1 MKIKKRNNQII
12 DFDKNKIVQAIVK
25 SMNECERGVDEDL
38 AWSIAEEIENEFE
51 DSNVIPTV
59 ESVSD
64 RVEELLAENGRFDV
78 SRRYILFREERTKL
92 RNRIWEMNDL
102 QKDVYD
108 KKYRYEKETF
118 DEFIN
123 RVSGGNEQ
131 LAKLIRN
138 RDFLF
143 GGRILAGRGINRN
156 VSLANCTTLPAI
168 EDNIES
174 IFETAKQLAR
184 MYSYGNGVGI
194 DMSKLRHR
202 GAKVNNASKTSTG
215 AVSFM
220 EIFDSVG
227 NVIGAEGRRAALLI
241 MLDAMH
247 KDIEEFI
254 TVKSDT
260 NKITN
265 ANLSVKASDDFMAL
279 NTQRKKEIMK
289 KISEYAWDNGE
300 PALLY
305 WQNIKN
311 WHLLSHDDEYIIDGV
326 NACTEFTTT
335 AYGTCLLGSINLSNF
350 VINPYTDDAYID
362 YERLKYASRIVTIG
376 MNEVL
381 DEAIPTHPLEK
392 QREVANNYKQ
402 IGVGIMG
409 LGSAFIKLGVKYGD
423 SNSITITSKI
433 METIRDNVI
442 LQSIELAKKYG
453 AFPKYNYDKIK
464 DAPYFQSL
472 PEYIRNEIKAH
483 GLYNSTFLSI
493 APAGSISLLA
503 DVTNGLE
510 PLYALS
516 YNRTTKSLG
525 ATDKVYKVYP
535 KEIQELMDAK
545 NIFNEA
551 DLPEYCVTAHDI
563 IPRDRIDVQ
572 AEIQKYTDLA
582 ISSTVNL
589 GEKTTPEEI
598 EDIYVYAYEKGLK
611 GVSVFRENCARIGI
625 LQSSAKEDEST
636 FECDT

>member
-1 MKIKKRNNQII
+1 MYIVKRNGNIVEFNGDKVFEAINKAANETDLGI
-12 DFDKNKIVQAIVK
+12 DYELAREIADNI
-25 SMNECERGVDEDL
+25 EDEVDDLDFTPDVEYIQNLVEDYL
-38 AWSIAEEIENEFE
+38 MQSNRRDIAK
-51 DSNVIPTV
+51 
-59 ESVSD
+59 
-64 RVEELLAENGRFDV
+64 
-78 SRRYILFREERTKL
+78 RYILFREERNKL
-92 RNRIWEMNDL
+92 RNQGWEMTDL
-102 QKDVYD
+102 QRDVYE
-108 KKYRYEKETF
+108 KKYRYDKETF

-138 RDFLF
+138 KDFLF
-143 GGRILAGRGINRN
+143 GGRILAGRGIDRN

-194 DMSKLRHR
+194 DISKLRHR

-279 NTQRKKEIMK
+279 DTQRKKDIMK
-289 KISEYAWDNGE
+289 KIAEYAWDNGE

-350 VINPYTDDAYID
+350 VINPYTDNARID
-362 YERLKYASRIVTIG
+362 YERLKEVSRIVTIG

-392 QREVANNYKQ
+392 QREVARNYKQ

-423 SNSITITSKI
+423 SNSIDITSKI

-442 LQSIELAKKYG
+442 LQSIELAKEYG
-453 AFPKYNYDKIK
+453 VFPKYNYDKIK
-464 DAPYFQSL
+464 DSPYFQSL
-472 PEYIRNEIKAH
+472 PEYIRKEIEAH

-525 ATDKVYKVYP
+525 ATDKIYKVYP
-535 KEIQELMDAK
+535 REIQELMEAK
-545 NIFNEA
+545 SIFDES
-551 DLPEYCVTAHDI
+551 DLPEYCVTAHNI
-563 IPRDRIDVQ
+563 LPRDRINIQ

-598 EDIYVYAYEKGLK
+598 EDIYIYAYKKGLK
-611 GVSVFRENCARIGI
+611 GVSVFRENCARVGI
-625 LQSSAKEDEST
+625 LQSSTKESEPT